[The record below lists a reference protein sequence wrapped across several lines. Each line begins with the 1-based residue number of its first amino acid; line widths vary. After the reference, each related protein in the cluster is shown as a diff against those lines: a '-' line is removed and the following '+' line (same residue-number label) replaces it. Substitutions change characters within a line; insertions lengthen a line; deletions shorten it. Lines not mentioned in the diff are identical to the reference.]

1 MRIATGTVVS
11 GRVILNDSEFLDGT
25 AVVVVSR
32 EQEDKV
38 HLSLEELAELEA
50 GLAEIDRD
58 ETISGDALF
67 ARLRQ
72 HG

>member
-1 MRIATGTVVS
+1 MATGTVVP

-67 ARLRQ
+67 ARLR
-72 HG
+72 HHE